1 MQMRAALLEHVV
13 TDLGREAAR
22 SVTKATKPVKHVHE
36 WTTGTQLEGLHA
48 HTAARLAAQPL
59 CLRVGEPFEQALEMA
74 VFDCARA
81 CAWCDER
88 PGGVTADAA
97 FVLRVLGHQDCWV
110 ARAWSLPSLYATGK
124 LTRAQS
130 VNIASISSPAPP
142 DFEPFTAGLYR
153 ILSPEPLGR
162 PTGPCV
168 HCVSRLP
175 PVSFYRYDTVPVRFL
190 PVRLCLHR
198 VDMPSALASFLK
210 AARTHRSV
218 YLDVG
223 ANDGADALGVWRQL
237 CGNGR
242 PAAEA
247 QLHLMVLVEAQP
259 RFVEL
264 LHNLAVNLTQRSEA
278 CDIEVVGAAAW
289 THDGTVA
296 FSQNRDPRSAYVGS
310 HRQYG
315 QRKVLSV
322 PAVDFGAYLNRTL
335 REDDN
340 AMLKL
345 DIERAEFDL
354 LPWWLTTR
362 SLCLVDYFLI
372 EWHFK
377 LLDANSSSARLEGL
391 GLRLALASILERGC
405 PPRPS
410 GLKRLLQHDELQL
423 SRHYNIPGLW
433 ERARWHNGQ
442 PTLPMPWSNLGV
454 ISTQSSRAS
463 EAPTSQANFTA
474 GADTQLAP
482 VRRYTPFSAR
492 RRGASA

>member
-1 MQMRAALLEHVV
+1 MRSAA
-13 TDLGREAAR
+13 
-22 SVTKATKPVKHVHE
+22 
-36 WTTGTQLEGLHA
+36 
-48 HTAARLAAQPL
+48 
-59 CLRVGEPFEQALEMA
+59 
-74 VFDCARA
+74 
-81 CAWCDER
+81 
-88 PGGVTADAA
+88 
-97 FVLRVLGHQDCWV
+97 
-110 ARAWSLPSLYATGK
+110 
-124 LTRAQS
+124 
-130 VNIASISSPAPP
+130 P
-142 DFEPFTAGLYR
+142 DFEPFTVGLYR
-153 ILSPEPLGR
+153 NFLP
-162 PTGPCV
+162 
-168 HCVSRLP
+168 SRSADIPVLVCPGSLP
-175 PVSFYRYDTVPVRFL
+175 RSFYRYGTVPVQA
-190 PVRLCLHR
+190 RLCLH
-198 VDMPSALASFLK
+198 MPSALASFLK
-210 AARTHRSV
+210 AARSHRSV

-482 VRRYTPFSAR
+482 VRRYKPFSAR
-492 RRGASA
+492 GRGASA